1 MVDRR
6 GFGIIGAIF
15 AMVIAGLAVYAI
27 VNYGPGIW
35 REIQKG
41 APGGGNAP
49 SGENIPSGGNAL
61 SPVEVRQHPDKYFG
75 QEITVDGY
83 WWEWVMPIGMM
94 SQNSVV
100 QSPEEFIATYGG
112 TGLLSG
118 GTYRITGILKA
129 VPTSILDS
137 TWGLFYS
144 STRVSVYLEVTNV
157 EPM

>member
-1 MVDRR
+1 
-6 GFGIIGAIF
+6 
-15 AMVIAGLAVYAI
+15 
-27 VNYGPGIW
+27 
-35 REIQKG
+35 
-41 APGGGNAP
+41 
-49 SGENIPSGGNAL
+49 
-61 SPVEVRQHPDKYFG
+61 
-75 QEITVDGY
+75 
-83 WWEWVMPIGMM
+83 MPIGMM